1 MQIGNQIN
9 ATVSQNLIELQSQMA
24 SFNQAQM
31 AFMLKKSQEDE
42 MMRNRLDHVTENFEV
57 SNEEPVRMGKW

>member
-1 MQIGNQIN
+1 
-9 ATVSQNLIELQSQMA
+9 MA